1 MLRECLANGH
11 PSDPVFIMAHGA
23 GADSSSDFME
33 SMAEQIAAHG
43 VYVVRFD
50 FPYMLKRRDD
60 GKRRPPDRMPK
71 LLDAYRDVILEI
83 GRPCVIGG
91 KSMGGRVAS
100 VLSQAEDRPEWI
112 KGCACL
118 GYPFHPPGK
127 PESLR
132 TEHLQSLVT
141 PVLMVQGTRDA
152 MGSQEEVR
160 VMTLD
165 DALEYVWLEDGN
177 HDLKPR
183 KASGFSHQDHMS
195 RAAEAVADFVK
206 KTI

>member
-1 MLRECLANGH
+1 
-11 PSDPVFIMAHGA
+11 
-23 GADSSSDFME
+23 
-33 SMAEQIAAHG
+33 
-43 VYVVRFD
+43 
-50 FPYMLKRRDD
+50 
-60 GKRRPPDRMPK
+60 
-71 LLDAYRDVILEI
+71 
-83 GRPCVIGG
+83 
-91 KSMGGRVAS
+91 MGGRVAS
-100 VLSQAEDRPEWI
+100 VLSQSEDRPEWI

-141 PVLMVQGTRDA
+141 PILMVQGTRDA
-152 MGSQEEVR
+152 MGSQEEVS